1 MLKTK
6 LVKDVKSCNF
16 VCCGRTD
23 AGVSALGQVLTA
35 VVCLQKVYWS
45 IIEIVLVIH
54 ANFMVL

>member
-6 LVKDVKSCNF
+6 LVEDVKSCNF

-35 VVCLQKVYWS
+35 VVCLQKVL
-45 IIEIVLVIH
+45 IVIGP
-54 ANFMVL
+54 